1 MRMYDLID
9 KKKRGGTLTE
19 EEIRFFVKGTTD
31 GSIPDYQL
39 TAFLMA
45 VCLQGM
51 DKMETAILTDAMARS
66 GDRLDLSRFGTNS
79 VDKHSTGG
87 VGDKTTLI
95 VTPIAA
101 ALGCAVAKMSGR
113 GLGYTG
119 GTADKLGS
127 IPGYRLT
134 MPHEE
139 FMKQVETAGA
149 AVISQSGNLAPADKK
164 LYALRDVTATVDSLP
179 LIASSIMSKKIA
191 AGAHSI
197 VLDVKV
203 GSGAFMKTK
212 EDAAALARAMVDIG
226 TACGRRVTAVLTN
239 MDIPLGIG
247 VGNTLEVLES
257 VQVLKGGGP
266 EDLKAVSLE
275 LAAHM
280 VSLAKG
286 ISVTEAR
293 RLAEDTLR
301 SGAALQKFRQWI
313 GTQSGDTAF
322 IDDPSAFSRAKVI
335 RPVTASRD
343 GYITAMNTEAIGETS
358 VVLGAGR
365 ARAEDEIDPSA
376 GIEILKKTGDRVE
389 KGEPIAIL
397 HTADEE
403 KWAEGDVRYSAA
415 VTVGDIK
422 PPEQKLIY
430 GVIGEEA

>member
-9 KKKRGGTLTE
+9 KKKRGLSLSE
-19 EEIRFFVKGTTD
+19 KEIHFLVKGAAD
-31 GSIPDYQL
+31 DSIPNYQL

-45 VCLQGM
+45 VCFRGM
-51 DKMETAILTDAMARS
+51 DKTETAVLTDAMARS
-66 GDRLDLSRFGTNS
+66 GDTLDLSIFRTNS

-119 GTADKLGS
+119 GTADKLAS

-139 FMKQVETAGA
+139 FLRQVEAVGA

-179 LIASSIMSKKIA
+179 LIASSIMSKKLA

-203 GSGAFMKTK
+203 GSGAFMKTA

-257 VQVLKGGGP
+257 VSVLKGGGP
-266 EDLKAVSLE
+266 ADLKTVSLE

-280 VSLAKG
+280 VSLTRE
-286 ISVTEAR
+286 IPLSEAR
-293 RLAEDTLR
+293 SLTKETLE
-301 SGAALQKFRQWI
+301 SGAALKKFRQWI
-313 GTQSGDTAF
+313 EAQGGDTGF
-322 IDDPSAFSRAKVI
+322 IDDPLALPRASLI
-335 RPVTASRD
+335 RPLPAPSA
-343 GYITAMNTEAIGETS
+343 GYITGMNTETIGEAS
-358 VVLGAGR
+358 VLLGAGR
-365 ARAEDEIDPSA
+365 ARAEDEISPAA

-389 KGEPIAIL
+389 RGEPLAIL
-397 HTADEE
+397 HTAEE
-403 KWAEGDVRYSAA
+403 SRFAEAAQRYASAIA
-415 VTVGDIK
+415 IGNEK
-422 PPEQKLIY
+422 PKSDRSHVVL
-430 GVIGEEA
+430 

>member
-9 KKKRGGTLTE
+9 KKKRGEALTE
-19 EEIRFFVKGTTD
+19 AEIRFFVKGTAD
-31 GSIPDYQL
+31 GTIPDYQL

-45 VCLQGM
+45 VCIRGM
-51 DKMETAILTDAMARS
+51 DKTETACLTDAMARS
-66 GDRLDLSRFGTNS
+66 GDMLDLSLFGTES

-101 ALGCAVAKMSGR
+101 ALGCRVAKMSGR

-119 GTADKLGS
+119 GTADKLHS

-134 MPHEE
+134 MPHAD
-139 FMKQVETAGA
+139 FLKQVEAVGA
-149 AVISQSGNLAPADKK
+149 SVITQSGNLAPADKK

-212 EDAAALARAMVDIG
+212 EDAEALARAMVDIG
-226 TACGRRVTAVLTN
+226 KACGRRVTAVLTN
-239 MDIPLGIG
+239 MDIPLGRG

-257 VQVLKGGGP
+257 VDVLKGSGP
-266 EDLKAVSLE
+266 ADLTAVSLE

-280 VSLAKG
+280 VSLAKE
-286 ISVTEAR
+286 IPLDKAR
-293 RLAEDTLR
+293 SLTEDTLK
-301 SGAALQKFRQWI
+301 SGAALRKFREWI
-313 GTQSGDTAF
+313 EAQGGDTSFA
-322 IDDPSAFSRAKVI
+322 DDPKAFPRASIV
-335 RPVTASRD
+335 RPVVAPRS
-343 GYITAMNTEAIGETS
+343 GYLKAMNTEAIGETS
-358 VVLGAGR
+358 VLLGAGR

-389 KGEPIAIL
+389 AGEPLAIL
-397 HTADEE
+397 HTNDEKRFADA
-403 KWAEGDVRYSAA
+403 KSRYENA
-415 VTVGDIK
+415 V
-422 PPEQKLIY
+422 
-430 GVIGEEA
+430 VIGETTPKKQPLIDSVI